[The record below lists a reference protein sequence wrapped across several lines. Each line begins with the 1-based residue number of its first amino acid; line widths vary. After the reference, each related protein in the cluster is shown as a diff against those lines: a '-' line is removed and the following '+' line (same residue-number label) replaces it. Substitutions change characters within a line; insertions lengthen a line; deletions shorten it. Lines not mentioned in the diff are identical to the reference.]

1 MTERDKNNGKNLLIV
16 MAMLV
21 ILVIGSVGAYFTA
34 TDEIS
39 NDFTVG
45 KIDIEITEPTWDEL
59 TDEDENGIPDV
70 AECVLPNSLIAKDP
84 TVKNTSDN
92 NDAFVFVKVTVPKAN
107 VLTSNVANGNKE
119 KKASLTQLFQLND
132 TTTTSSLAGSG
143 KAWAG
148 TDTYNSNSW
157 YLLKSDLE
165 NDDYNEYI
173 FAYGGSSVCTALAA
187 GESTAE
193 PVFSS
198 VTFCNAVEGQNLELT
213 TKSIELEAYAI
224 QTTDLTS
231 SDKKEPLAVWE
242 ILNAQTSTGA

>member
-45 KIDIEITEPTWDEL
+45 KIDVEITEPNWSAL
-59 TDEDENGIPDV
+59 TDTDKDGTPDV

-84 TVKNTSDN
+84 TVKNTSDS

-107 VLTSNVANGNKE
+107 VLTSNVVSGNKE
-119 KKASLTQLFQLND
+119 KNSKLTQLFQLND
-132 TTTTSSLAGSG
+132 EDNTSGGNG

-148 TDTYNSNSW
+148 TDTYNTDSW
-157 YLLKSDLE
+157 YLLKSDTE
-165 NDDYNEYI
+165 QEGYNEYI
-173 FAYGGSSVCTALAA
+173 FAYGGSSACTALPA